1 MHLQTAKNHSGYRGN
16 DVGKNI
22 CISFGFHELDLI
34 EDLDR
39 LAHSECVNRS
49 QWVRRRIREE
59 KLKLKEQE
67 ASCWSGIGWGR
78 SDVQLTRLLPDLLI
92 FPQR

>member
-1 MHLQTAKNHSGYRGN
+1 MHLQTRQNQRSRMGGN

-34 EDLDR
+34 DDLDR

-49 QWVRRRIREE
+49 QWIRRRIREE
-59 KLKLKEQE
+59 KRKLKEQE
-67 ASCWSGIGWGR
+67 SVPFQNPLSWGHK
-78 SDVQLTRLLPDLLI
+78 
-92 FPQR
+92 